1 MFPHTLFSAV
11 FARFEGIPLHSSI
24 EQSLM
29 SRFFLFLVI
38 HGFLIVT
45 ISSGLVAAIP
55 VIVNDPGSVVN
66 LLANKLPAASTFFL
80 TYFIVTGLSGSAGS
94 LLQIAGLVVYY
105 VKLYLLGSTPRAVF
119 GIRYNMVSSSIYIR
133 GIFRDTDP
141 VIVT

>member
-1 MFPHTLFSAV
+1 
-11 FARFEGIPLHSSI
+11 
-24 EQSLM
+24 M

-55 VIVNDPGSVVN
+55 VIINDPGSVIN

-119 GIRYNMVSSSIYIR
+119 SIRYNMVS
-133 GIFRDTDP
+133 
-141 VIVT
+141 